1 MHWWRKQG
9 TLVCQISMTRDSFKV
24 DLHPNV
30 FIVSIFLHNS
40 CIFFRWEC
48 GFHVG
53 GRCEAVVRPLW
64 GCFDWR
70 SILVGFNEKWGIKVR
85 ISWISFIETWLR
97 NNFQLTWE
105 NKTDFPFLARK
116 IEAGKALHYLS
127 IIRHSTEVGFTHQT
141 QPSWVRFLTSG

>member
-1 MHWWRKQG
+1 
-9 TLVCQISMTRDSFKV
+9 MTKAGNSSLSDFHDARFIQSWFASKCIHCIYFPTQQLYFFFDE
-24 DLHPNV
+24 NV
-30 FIVSIFLHNS
+30 AFTSV
-40 CIFFRWEC
+40 
-48 GFHVG
+48 
-53 GRCEAVVRPLW
+53 AVVRPLW